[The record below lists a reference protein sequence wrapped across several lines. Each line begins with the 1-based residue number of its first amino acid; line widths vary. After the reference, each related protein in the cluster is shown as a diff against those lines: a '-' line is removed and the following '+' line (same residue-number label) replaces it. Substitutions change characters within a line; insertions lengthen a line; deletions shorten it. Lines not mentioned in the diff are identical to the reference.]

1 MAHFSCKHFAA
12 HAWRT
17 TPSLFGANGGAAADA
32 GASSGRG
39 LSVTYTDPATG
50 VATINPTTS
59 VSGSQ
64 VSRLSTGS
72 SAASH
77 EVQVAAQLENA
88 TGSTIKIVEKPPV
101 NPDGTRPKS
110 PDFVFESGPNAGKT
124 SDFMFT
130 AESSKVPLMNTN
142 FDRNW
147 SRTEVSLNAHLTKAD
162 VVVLDFTNLTPV
174 NQLKVTDW
182 INTLSPAQ
190 RTQIL
195 IRR

>member
-1 MAHFSCKHFAA
+1 VV
-12 HAWRT
+12 
-17 TPSLFGANGGAAADA
+17 ADA
-32 GASSGRG
+32 GTSSGRG

-50 VATINPTTS
+50 VATINPTSS

-64 VSRLSTGS
+64 INRLSSGA

-77 EVQVAAQLENA
+77 EIEVAAQLENA
-88 TGSTIKIVEKPPV
+88 TGSTIRMVEPPPV
-101 NPDGTRPKS
+101 NANGTRPKS
-110 PDFVFESGPNAGKT
+110 PDFVFESGPNSGKT
-124 SDFMFT
+124 GDFMFT
-130 AESSKVPLMNTN
+130 AEPSKVPLMNTN
-142 FDRNW
+142 FERNW
-147 SRTEVSLNAHLTKAD
+147 SRTEASLNAHLTKAD